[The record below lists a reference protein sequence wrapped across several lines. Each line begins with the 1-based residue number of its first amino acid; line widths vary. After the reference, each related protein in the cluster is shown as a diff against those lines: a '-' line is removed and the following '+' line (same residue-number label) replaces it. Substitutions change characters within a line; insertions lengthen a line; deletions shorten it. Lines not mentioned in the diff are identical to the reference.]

1 LPTEKRFQQLTD
13 SAINWFQLNISIDD
27 DIEREYINKI
37 GKNNSGDEHV
47 IDATEE
53 YDGDDDEENN
63 NEPLSEDELMAIA
76 NDRLNHIKK
85 NKKN

>member
-1 LPTEKRFQQLTD
+1 M
-13 SAINWFQLNISIDD
+13 QLNISIDD

-37 GKNNSGDEHV
+37 GKNNSDDEHV
-47 IDATEE
+47 IDAMEE
-53 YDGDDDEENN
+53 YDGDMDEEIS
-63 NEPLSEDELMAIA
+63 NEPLSEDELIAIA